1 MPEQLSQGDARPT
14 VFLDRD
20 GVINRRRLN
29 HVRSWG
35 EFEFLPGTLVGL
47 AALRLLGA
55 RVVVV
60 TNQGA
65 VGRGLLSVTRLEG
78 IHDEMRRAVQ
88 ATGGAIEAIYACLHH
103 PDAGC
108 GCRKPAIGLLLAAA
122 RDLGIDLEGS
132 IMVGDSVS
140 DVEAARAAGCLPVL
154 VAGDSRA
161 VEEPVLVVR
170 DLLEVADLVR
180 RLRPRAAAAC

>member
-1 MPEQLSQGDARPT
+1 LPERVALPLDRPT

-20 GVINRRRLN
+20 GVINRRRLD
-29 HVRSWG
+29 HVRSWQ

-55 RVVVV
+55 RVIVV
-60 TNQGA
+60 TNQAA

-88 ATGGAIEAIYACLHH
+88 AAGGAIEAIYACLHR

-108 GCRKPAIGLLLAAA
+108 GCRKPAAGLLLAAA
-122 RDLGIDLEGS
+122 SDLGLSLKGS
-132 IMVGDSVS
+132 IMVGDSIS

-154 VAGDSRA
+154 IAGDSRA
-161 VEEPVLVVR
+161 VAEPVLVLR
-170 DLLEVADLVR
+170 DLLDVADLVR
-180 RLRPRAAAAC
+180 RLRSRVPVLC